1 MDPYYAV
8 AENLATSLSLAMW
21 KVENVS
27 NEQGAVT
34 QEISSQN
41 VDSSPGFF

>member
-1 MDPYYAV
+1 MVAKKLAV
-8 AENLATSLSLAMW
+8 LVPAIMW

-27 NEQGAVT
+27 NEQRAVI
-34 QEISSQN
+34 QEIPSQN

>member
-1 MDPYYAV
+1 MDPYYVV

-27 NEQGAVT
+27 NEQRAVI
-34 QEISSQN
+34 QEIARQN
-41 VDSSPGFF
+41 ADSSPGFF

>member
-1 MDPYYAV
+1 MDPYYVV
-8 AENLATSLSLAMW
+8 AENLATSLSLAMR

-27 NEQGAVT
+27 NEQRAVI
-34 QEISSQN
+34 QEIPSQN